1 MKKIIKKLRVP
12 LLLLSIT
19 LVACTEASISEPVE
33 STNGDALA
41 LSEIT
46 ATINNSTY
54 DNPTDIQA
62 KGLQFMREEEKLAR
76 DVYTAMYNK
85 YGIRAF
91 LNISKSEQTHTE
103 AIKALLVKYNIED
116 PVKNDAVGSFTNVD
130 LLTLYN
136 KLIASGNV
144 SDVEAL
150 KVGAAIEEIDILDLQ
165 KHISELS
172 DNADIKFV
180 YENLMKASGNHLRAF
195 VRNLSARGV
204 SYSPQYM
211 DKVTYDSYIN

>member
-1 MKKIIKKLRVP
+1 MKKMINKLSVP
-12 LLLLSIT
+12 LLLISIT
-19 LVACTEASISEPVE
+19 LVACTEASISDPVE

-41 LSEIT
+41 LSEMT
-46 ATINNSTY
+46 AAINNSAY
-54 DNPTDIQA
+54 DNPTDAQA

-76 DVYTAMYNK
+76 DVYTTMYNK

-91 LNISKSEQTHTE
+91 LNISKSEQTHTD

-116 PVKNDAVGSFTNVD
+116 PVKNDAVGSFANAD

-136 KLIASGNV
+136 KLIAAGNV
-144 SDVEAL
+144 SDAEAL

-165 KHISELS
+165 KHISELNN
-172 DNADIKFV
+172 NADIKFV

-195 VRNLSARGV
+195 VRNLNSRGV
-204 SYSPQYM
+204 VYSLQYM
-211 DKVTYDSYIN
+211 DKAAYDSYIN

>member
-195 VRNLSARGV
+195 VRNLSSRGV